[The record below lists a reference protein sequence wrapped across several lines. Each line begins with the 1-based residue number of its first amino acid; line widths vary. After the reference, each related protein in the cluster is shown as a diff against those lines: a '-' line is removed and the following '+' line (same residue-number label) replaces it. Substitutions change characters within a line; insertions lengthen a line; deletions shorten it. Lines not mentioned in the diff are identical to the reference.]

1 MSVFLLSCLTYLSV
15 ALPGSTLGMLWPSMR
30 MSIHEPVGALG
41 IVLVAGVA
49 AAVVSSAATG
59 RVLARVR
66 QGPLLAF
73 GAVLVSAA
81 LAAEAAAPALWI
93 IVAGSALFSTGFG
106 VIDSA
111 LNAYAAGHF
120 GPRDINW
127 MHASYGLGATLGPL
141 LVTVLLAS
149 GSGWRLTM
157 GSMSIVLAA
166 IAVLLAAARHRWRVP
181 AVPAE
186 EVPSERRRPSLRRTA
201 ILAGL
206 AFTAVETG
214 TESAVGIWGFVF
226 LTSGRGL
233 PVTAAGIAVSA
244 YWAMMFAGRALLGPV
259 AERAGASRVLAV
271 AVACVPFGALLMAL
285 PGPAAV
291 AVAGMMV
298 LGLAA
303 APVFPLLTLTT
314 ADRAGIGG
322 ATQTV
327 GLQVAASAVGSAAV
341 PAVIGLVI
349 GAVSARAF
357 GQALLV
363 LAGAMCAVYWLA
375 LRPVPTEAGAGH
387 ARARVGGAGS
397 SGAGGRR

>member
-1 MSVFLLSCLTYLSV
+1 
-15 ALPGSTLGMLWPSMR
+15 MLWPSMR

-41 IVLVAGVA
+41 IVLIAGVA
-49 AAVVSSAATG
+49 AAVVSSAVTG

-66 QGPLLAF
+66 LGPLLAV
-73 GAVLVSAA
+73 GAALVSAA

-93 IVAGSALFSTGFG
+93 IVVGSAVFSTGFG

-166 IAVLLAAARHRWRVP
+166 TAVLLATARHRWRVP
-181 AVPAE
+181 AVPAK
-186 EVPSERRRPSLRRTA
+186 EVSSERRRPSPRRTA
-201 ILAGL
+201 ILSGL

-214 TESAVGIWGFVF
+214 TESAAGIWGFVF

-233 PVTAAGIAVSA
+233 PVTAAGVAVSA

-285 PGPAAV
+285 PGPGAV

-314 ADRAGIGG
+314 ADRVGVGG

-341 PAVIGLVI
+341 PAVIGVVI
-349 GAVSARAF
+349 GAVSARAL
-357 GQALLV
+357 GPALLV
-363 LAGAMCAVYWLA
+363 LASAMCAVYWLA
-375 LRPVPTEAGAGH
+375 LRPVPTDAGPGH
-387 ARARVGGAGS
+387 ARARVGGTGL
-397 SGAGGRR
+397 SGAEGWG